1 MYCAIVLIIFLWGY
15 PNPVYWTPSFDDSIS
30 FAFVLIGIVVGT
42 RAATFKPLEKQ
53 YTMEELGAALV
64 VLRIILGVAVILVW
78 RLFAKAV
85 CGFIFPPLFKY
96 FDYESSLTKKDAP

>member
-64 VLRIILGVAVILVW
+64 ALRIVLGVAVILVW